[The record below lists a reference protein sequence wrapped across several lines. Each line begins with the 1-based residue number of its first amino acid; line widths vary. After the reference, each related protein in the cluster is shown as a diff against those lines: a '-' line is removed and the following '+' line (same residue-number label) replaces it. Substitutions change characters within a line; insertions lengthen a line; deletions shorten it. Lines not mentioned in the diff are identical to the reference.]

1 MEDLKTIV
9 FEELKSKKDDPFFR
23 ILTAEN
29 SSKLIY
35 TIIERLIDNGKI
47 NPNKKE
53 AGEVIFLEA
62 PTGAGK
68 DAIFLQL
75 VHENPEKN
83 YIELNLDMFRKYYV
97 RYFTNNQIFNDKD
110 YVRMTN
116 QFTYEMFTILQE
128 ILLKYFPSTNIVITG
143 SLRETE
149 WNENF
154 MRIYKQNNYKVS
166 LVTVTISRQE
176 GLYSIIKRYL
186 ELVDKKRQEPN
197 FKNGTVRYTS
207 YSYFNET
214 HEKFIDNFAY
224 FVDLYNASPGEL
236 IDTIKVYR
244 RNKDLKEFKDDN
256 LVYSSDIN
264 PTDNPLLSVIKLR
277 DAEYEVKEQDLSYIF
292 SLIQKNREY
301 LEEQG
306 TLKDLLLTIA
316 ALTSTEKLYE
326 NKKRTI

>member
-1 MEDLKTIV
+1 MEDLKTIIIK
-9 FEELKSKKDDPFFR
+9 ELSSKKDDPFFK

-29 SSKLIY
+29 SSELIYSLVQKLI
-35 TIIERLIDNGKI
+35 IDGKI
-47 NPNKKE
+47 NPEKKE
-53 AGEVIFLEA
+53 TGEVIFLEA

-75 VHENPEKN
+75 VHENPDKN

-97 RYFTNNQIFNDKD
+97 RYFANNQTFNDMD
-110 YVRMTN
+110 YVRITN

-128 ILLKYFPSTNIVITG
+128 ILLKYFPSSNIVITG

-154 MRIYKQNNYKVS
+154 MKIYKQNNYKVS

-186 ELVDKKRQEPN
+186 EMVDTKRQRPDFIE
-197 FKNGTVRYTS
+197 GTVRYTS
-207 YSYFNET
+207 YNYFNET
-214 HEKFIDNFAY
+214 HEKFIDNFSY
-224 FVDLYNASPGEL
+224 FVDLYNASPGKL

-244 RNKDLKEFKDDN
+244 RSKDLKDFKDDN

-264 PTDNPLLSVIKLR
+264 TQESPLLSVIRLR
-277 DAEYEVKEQDLSYIF
+277 DAEYEVKEQDIAYIF
-292 SLIQKNREY
+292 SLIQMNRDY

-316 ALTSTEKLYE
+316 ALTSTETLYE